1 MKKGKTIAI
10 IVLLAVIGAM
20 AGVIAWLAIWKN
32 EEAESAR
39 QARLQIDNTYNNA
52 LYDSIDAVREME
64 NDLAK
69 LLVSADE
76 AQSIAIAADAY
87 KNASSAAEVAG
98 RLPIDGYEPTGLMK
112 FLNQVGEFSASY
124 IRAAAVGADLTALDE
139 QVENVYVA
147 TVNVRQQLSEA
158 LEKTGEEGY
167 STIKRI
173 EAGNFITIGVGE
185 MPIEF
190 PTIIYDGPFS
200 DADHKETWKGLDGL
214 EQITQEQAVAIAREK
229 LGIEGVVVGK
239 SNSSASMYEIEGT
252 MDGQEA
258 YASITEMGGIIAS
271 AFVVSDAN
279 GVSSE
284 EETMKFALECVIN
297 LGYCDCLAPVWYVE
311 NEGVAVVNLAPKVN
325 DVIYYPDLVK
335 VKVGGGKFL
344 GIEACG
350 YCANHCD
357 REFAPSRITPETAK
371 TCVSKKLNVINTRLV
386 VIPKDQEE
394 RLCYEV
400 TANYKG
406 LDYFVYIDAYDGK
419 QVNLLRVI
427 DDEQGKMVL

>member
-98 RLPIDGYEPTGLMK
+98 RLPIDGYEHTGLMK

-190 PTIIYDGPFS
+190 PTIIYYGPF
-200 DADHKETWKGLDGL
+200 
-214 EQITQEQAVAIAREK
+214 
-229 LGIEGVVVGK
+229 
-239 SNSSASMYEIEGT
+239 
-252 MDGQEA
+252 
-258 YASITEMGGIIAS
+258 
-271 AFVVSDAN
+271 
-279 GVSSE
+279 
-284 EETMKFALECVIN
+284 
-297 LGYCDCLAPVWYVE
+297 
-311 NEGVAVVNLAPKVN
+311 
-325 DVIYYPDLVK
+325 
-335 VKVGGGKFL
+335 
-344 GIEACG
+344 
-350 YCANHCD
+350 
-357 REFAPSRITPETAK
+357 
-371 TCVSKKLNVINTRLV
+371 
-386 VIPKDQEE
+386 
-394 RLCYEV
+394 
-400 TANYKG
+400 
-406 LDYFVYIDAYDGK
+406 
-419 QVNLLRVI
+419 
-427 DDEQGKMVL
+427 